1 MFGQIWAQRDL
12 IISLTTRELASRY
25 RGSALGSIWALLVPL
40 LMLLVYTFV
49 FSVVFNARWQT
60 AAGGEAT
67 SSGSYSVHLFSGLVI
82 YGLVSEV
89 LNRAPGLLLEN
100 VAYIKKVA
108 FPLEVMPVVTV
119 LAATFNAI
127 ISFSILLIVYL
138 VVIGTPPTT
147 ALLLPLYLLAA
158 ALIAAGMSWI
168 FAALGVYLRDIRQV
182 VGLATTALMFL
193 SPVFYPLSQVP
204 ESFRN
209 ILQFNPLSLLLEG
222 MRDALFSGTVV
233 PLELAELLVFSIA
246 VAVVGRLVFARLREG
261 FADVV

>member
-1 MFGQIWAQRDL
+1 
-12 IISLTTRELASRY
+12 
-25 RGSALGSIWALLVPL
+25 
-40 LMLLVYTFV
+40 
-49 FSVVFNARWQT
+49 
-60 AAGGEAT
+60 
-67 SSGSYSVHLFSGLVI
+67 
-82 YGLVSEV
+82 
-89 LNRAPGLLLEN
+89 
-100 VAYIKKVA
+100 
-108 FPLEVMPVVTV
+108 MPVVTV